1 MCGCKASADRR
12 RTDAGM
18 CAACK
23 WSTPERCTLDGERFR
38 RTVRPIG
45 KPCPLGRHSDAE
57 GKVRWLGL
65 RWYGVPAPLRWFKL
79 RGRRWPGCG
88 CIVPLKLAFGWLA
101 ERRLL
106 ALAIVL
112 GVLAWLAVAAAAVV
126 AATRKGPEYVP
137 DVPEAMAA
145 QPKWASPENER
156 PRGYWYRFPKL
167 TGARAA
173 TLPVWSP
180 EPLRDHEWMRW

>member
-88 CIVPLKLAFGWLA
+88 CIVALKDAWALGGWL
-101 ERRLL
+101 
-106 ALAIVL
+106 I
-112 GVLAWLAVAAAAVV
+112 WLAVWFGIGAWIAVWFAQLIV
-126 AATRKGPEYVP
+126 GPRSLPPIPGAVP
-137 DVPEAMAA
+137 TQPEATA
-145 QPKWASPENER
+145 WASPVDHR
-156 PRGYWYRFPKL
+156 PRGYWYHFRKL

-173 TLPVWSP
+173 TLPMWSA
-180 EPLRDHEWMRW
+180 EPIRDDPAW